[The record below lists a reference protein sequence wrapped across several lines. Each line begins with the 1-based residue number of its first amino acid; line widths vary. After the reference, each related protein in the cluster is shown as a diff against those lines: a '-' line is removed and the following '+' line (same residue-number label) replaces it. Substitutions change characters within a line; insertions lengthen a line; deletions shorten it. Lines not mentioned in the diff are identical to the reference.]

1 MPKLTPHFHSDEF
14 LDSGSRDRKDP
25 PTMLLG
31 VLEHL
36 RGLVGRPLT
45 IVSGYRTPETN
56 ARVGGAP
63 QSRHLFGDAADI
75 PSGYCTLEQ
84 AEASGAIGIGT
95 KDGWVLHVDVRP
107 GGPAR
112 WEYE

>member
-1 MPKLTPHFHSDEF
+1 MPQLTPHFHSDEF
-14 LDSGSRDRKDP
+14 LDSGSRARRDP

-36 RGLVGRPLT
+36 RGQIGRPLR

-56 ARVGGAP
+56 KRVGGAAD
-63 QSRHLFGDAADI
+63 SRHVHGDAADI
-75 PSGYCTLEQ
+75 PTGLVRLHQ
-84 AEASGAIGIGT
+84 AEAAGATGIGT

-112 WEYE
+112 WTY